1 MAADSKWIKRED
13 ATAFRQFCEA
23 NGHATR
29 DHADPFKDGFQV
41 RHKGHWLAV
50 VWSKAW
56 ARYTADKRLG
66 LLVQS
71 FAAGKAALSGEP
83 NG

>member
-13 ATAFRQFCEA
+13 AAAFRQFCEE

-29 DHADPFKDGFQV
+29 DHTDPFKDGFQV
-41 RHKGHWLAV
+41 HHQGHWMAV
-50 VWSKAW
+50 VWSMPW
-56 ARYTADKRLG
+56 NRFTADKRLS

-71 FAAGKAALSGEP
+71 FAASKSALSGEEK
-83 NG
+83 